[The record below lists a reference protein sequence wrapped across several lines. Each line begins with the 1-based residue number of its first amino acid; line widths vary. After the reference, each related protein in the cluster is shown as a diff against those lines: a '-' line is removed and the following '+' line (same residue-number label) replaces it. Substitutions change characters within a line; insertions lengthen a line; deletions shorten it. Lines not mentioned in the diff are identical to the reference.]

1 MITKN
6 INEIAYE
13 IAKKDFKNKEFNF
26 NDLVNKIIDKAE
38 ISKTEFNDQIGDFY
52 TNLLQDVRFVFLGNN
67 QWTLK
72 ENLKVAEYQI
82 KMNSLYDFEQNDL
95 VEDYEQNLID
105 SSENDEYKNDN
116 IEDDD
121 IDFEY
126 DHAEEDIDD
135 ENFDATLDEESKD
148 LESDINSDDEF

>member
-26 NDLVNKIIDKAE
+26 NDLVNKVIDKAG
-38 ISKTEFNDQIGDFY
+38 ISRNEFDDQIGDFY

-67 QWTLK
+67 QWALK
-72 ENLKVAEYQI
+72 ENLKFADYQI
-82 KMNSLYDFEQNDL
+82 KINSLYDFEQSDV
-95 VEDYEQNLID
+95 VEDYEQNLLD
-105 SSENDEYKNDN
+105 SLENDDYKNDVV
-116 IEDDD
+116 EDDD

-126 DHAEEDIDD
+126 DHAEDEENYDSSIDD
-135 ENFDATLDEESKD
+135 EDNKD
-148 LESDINSDDEF
+148 IESDINSDEEF